1 MYVFPESCLIIRR
14 GARRAKCLEE
24 TRCLAGKW
32 SNSPTCRQ
40 NGDPWKEKTKNWLSQ
55 LFCGFFFCRLR
66 CTLVYPSRTST
77 PPARQIPPAPCAR
90 DSPATLN
97 QSHCSP
103 PACPFDL
110 LTLFTP
116 NPRQR
121 PQREASHAFITP
133 ADLDLWTICMVVSQ
147 APCFQSWEQILMIE
161 WIHETKIFRWEFRK
175 YGPLSELL
183 WQPRTCLYML
193 AQRSLAQCE
202 NWKSPADLLA

>member
-1 MYVFPESCLIIRR
+1 MVKQPHLQAERR
-14 GARRAKCLEE
+14 LLKRKD
-24 TRCLAGKW
+24 K
-32 SNSPTCRQ
+32 
-40 NGDPWKEKTKNWLSQ
+40 KIWLSQ
-55 LFCGFFFCRLR
+55 LFCVFFLCRLR

-103 PACPFDL
+103 PTCPFDL

-116 NPRQR
+116 DPNLR

-133 ADLDLWTICMVVSQ
+133 ADLDLWTTCKAVSQ
-147 APCFQSWEQILMIE
+147 APCFQSWEQQIPMR
-161 WIHETKIFRWEFRK
+161 IHETKIFSWEFRK
-175 YGPLSELL
+175 YGPLSEQL
-183 WQPRTCLYML
+183 WQPRTCLYITL

-202 NWKSPADLLA
+202 NWKSPAKLLA